1 MHLIICEFICHS
13 FPTHLQDVDKSG
25 QIQYTEFLAAT
36 LEARGYLEEER
47 IAEAFESI
55 DRDHSGFI
63 DKDELKEVLGESF
76 TMEQIDDIIRA
87 ADKNNDGRISY
98 DEFFDVF
105 RNQTMILASQ
115 VLDFTETTEAYE
127 SDEFDDFDFSFDP
140 NADM

>member
-1 MHLIICEFICHS
+1 M
-13 FPTHLQDVDKSG
+13 
-25 QIQYTEFLAAT
+25 
-36 LEARGYLEEER
+36 EARGYLEEER

>member
-1 MHLIICEFICHS
+1 
-13 FPTHLQDVDKSG
+13 
-25 QIQYTEFLAAT
+25 